1 MYFKATVRFFA
12 ARLYPLYCL
21 TVLTVRREMKN
32 QRDELA
38 QSSAVDAN
46 ALTEKLEYA

>member
-1 MYFKATVRFFA
+1 MYIKATVRTFVTQ
-12 ARLYPLYCL
+12 LYPLCCL

-46 ALTEKLEYA
+46 ALTEKLKYA